1 MTDEHTPRPT
11 PETDALHAKQG
22 LTHAQYRDFVKR
34 LERERDE
41 ACEELADIR
50 QRLKGHPDS
59 KLDGE
64 NGLAAATMRGFDGFQ
79 VENEAMRTA
88 IKGAYEALDNCVE
101 FINDAH
107 IIEAQWQWEPVKQA
121 RAALTKLQS
130 FLKP

>member
-64 NGLAAATMRGFDGFQ
+64 NGLAAATMRGFEALQ
-79 VENEAMRTA
+79 AETEAMRGA
-88 IKGAYEALDNCVE
+88 INCAHRFIRNIVKNYECGHDV
-101 FINDAH
+101 DASG
-107 IIEAQWQWEPVKQA
+107 ETLLA
-121 RAALTKLQS
+121 KLQPY
-130 FLKP
+130 LKP